1 MRPLRAQPAG
11 GSEQQGAGDDRPGAD
26 QMEEGDGGDR
36 RPDGDHA
43 REAEIDGALEDEHP
57 PARAAPSRPRPRED
71 GEEAVRREIG
81 GEEKDERRQRRL
93 RHEEDDDDED
103 DRREAAQRN
112 GPPVRG
118 ENRAHRPGD
127 TGLFGAAPAAA
138 MKLFLSAPM
147 RSSRGLKPAN

>member
-1 MRPLRAQPAG
+1 MEAPA
-11 GSEQQGAGDDRPGAD
+11 P
-26 QMEEGDGGDR
+26 
-36 RPDGDHA
+36 
-43 REAEIDGALEDEHP
+43 EAIGE
-57 PARAAPSRPRPRED
+57 RED
-71 GEEAVRREIG
+71 GRAEEDDIG

-127 TGLFGAAPAAA
+127 TGLFGAAPAAS
-138 MKLFLSAPM
+138 MKLLLSAPM
-147 RSSRGLKPAN
+147 WSSRGLKPAI